1 MQCVSPS
8 QTASIRGAA
17 YHPDVVV
24 AFEAAAAF
32 VAVVMV
38 LVFVLDT
45 PFLGSPGQGAT
56 GARVRTLPVV
66 RGVHVLI
73 AGPPAAKPSRARLA
87 LKVGRSVAG
96 SAAMVVPR
104 PPSRWEGPAACATF
118 EVVVSR
124 RHDWRM
130 ERMWSQ
136 RRVL

>member
-1 MQCVSPS
+1 M
-8 QTASIRGAA
+8 G
-17 YHPDVVV
+17 
-24 AFEAAAAF
+24 
-32 VAVVMV
+32 

-124 RHDWRM
+124 RHDWRT